1 MRSMRAVGTTLA
13 GDGATGAAIVSVGDH
28 DTLLG
33 NMMIVEIRPGA
44 DAASA
49 TADAAHELTC
59 SAINGVRTA
68 LSSALATA
76 GMSDS
81 SGGSKRLW

>member
-1 MRSMRAVGTTLA
+1 MRSMRSPGTVLA
-13 GDGATGAAIVSVGDH
+13 GDGAIGAAIVSVSDQ
-28 DTLLG
+28 DTSAG
-33 NMMIVEIRPGA
+33 MITVEMCPGA

-59 SAINGVRTA
+59 SAINGVRTV
-68 LSSALATA
+68 LSSARATA
-76 GMSDS
+76 AMSDS